1 MGWVEGRAMK
11 TQREKG
17 DKVFE
22 TTADGRR
29 GFNGGRGVERGW
41 RN

>member
-1 MGWVEGRAMK
+1 MGR
-11 TQREKG
+11 RESGKERERERG

-22 TTADGRR
+22 TTVDGRR